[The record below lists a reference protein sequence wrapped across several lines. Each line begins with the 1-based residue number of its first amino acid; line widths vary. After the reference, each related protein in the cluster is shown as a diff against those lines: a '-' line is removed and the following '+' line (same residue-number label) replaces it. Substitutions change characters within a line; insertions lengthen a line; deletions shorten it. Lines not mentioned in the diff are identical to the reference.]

1 MNTTTTNN
9 TNTSDNGNVPARK
22 SASATVAAVTVKPVN
37 PFAVTCRFDRAR
49 GAFVV
54 QAGARAGACAVL
66 AFAVL
71 AAGTFGFVRTT
82 LRGPS
87 TAVAADLAA
96 ESDAAAEESPVI
108 AAQPKSFSEYVRT
121 PGLNYLIIQSYPNKK
136 AADKGREALIRKG
149 VATTVERSLPGW
161 SGKGWYSLV
170 GMTGFELEREQN
182 LFDRHMRELKA
193 LKLDPKPYKWRG
205 TDANGPA
212 GTVTAS
218 PTTTTKSARPKGK
231 EG

>member
-1 MNTTTTNN
+1 MNTTNN
-9 TNTSDNGNVPARK
+9 TNTTRTTTTTSSVPDSK
-22 SASATVAAVTVKPVN
+22 LTTPVTVAVKPVA

-66 AFAVL
+66 TLAVL
-71 AAGTFGFVRTT
+71 AAGSFGFVRTA

-87 TAVAADLAA
+87 VASAADVQAAA
-96 ESDAAAEESPVI
+96 EPDAAAEESPVI

-121 PGLNYLIIQSYPNKK
+121 PGLNYLVIKSFPSKK
-136 AADKGREALIRKG
+136 AADKAREALIRKG

-170 GMTGFELEREQN
+170 GMTGFELDREQN
-182 LFDRHMRELKA
+182 LFDRHVKELKGI
-193 LKLDPKPYKWRG
+193 KLDPKPYKWRG
-205 TDANGPA
+205 TEVAA
-212 GTVTAS
+212 QR
-218 PTTTTKSARPKGK
+218 K
-231 EG
+231 

>member
-1 MNTTTTNN
+1 MNTNNTNN
-9 TNTSDNGNVPARK
+9 TNTSDSNVPAPK
-22 SASATVAAVTVKPVN
+22 SSAATVATVTVKPVN

-54 QAGARAGACAVL
+54 HAGARAGACAVL

-87 TAVAADLAA
+87 TASAAELAA
-96 ESDAAAEESPVI
+96 AEPDTAAEESPVI
-108 AAQPKSFSEYVRT
+108 AAQPRSFSEYVRT
-121 PGLNYLIIQSYPNKK
+121 PGLNYLVMKSFPNKK
-136 AADKGREALIRKG
+136 AADKAREALIRKG

-170 GMTGFELEREQN
+170 GMTGFELDREQN
-182 LFDRHMRELKA
+182 LFDRHVKELNA

-205 TDANGPA
+205 SETGAA
-212 GTVTAS
+212 ER
-218 PTTTTKSARPKGK
+218 K
-231 EG
+231 